1 MKVKSI
7 HGKIFPTSPFDL
19 SKSINFMNMFTP
31 TNGEQTLNE
40 HSFTKAVYLDDQTL
54 AFKLKDI
61 GTTENPVLLYT
72 IFSKKT
78 IEDNIRSELIDRIRF
93 YLSLDDDLKPFYNH
107 AEKDNAFKSVIDK
120 LYGLHQV
127 KFLTPFEG
135 AGWAVLSQRISM
147 KAAHT
152 IKNRLIESVGDMIT
166 IEGVD
171 YWTFPSPEQIQDL
184 GLEKLTSILKNSR
197 KSDYLY
203 NVSESFAE
211 VDEDFLRK
219 APIEEVKNW
228 LLNIKGIGEWSA
240 HLELIRGLGRM
251 EELSGNDT
259 MHMKCA
265 EKVYGTKIS
274 VSDFKKIEEGY
285 GDYKGYWEYYL
296 RSSC

>member
-7 HGKIFPTSPFDL
+7 QGKIFPTSPFDF
-19 SKSINFMNMFTP
+19 SRSINFMNMFTP
-31 TNGEQTLNE
+31 TDGEQTFNDQ
-40 HSFTKAVYLDDQTL
+40 SFTKAIYLKDQTL
-54 AFKLKDI
+54 AFKIEDK
-61 GTTENPVLLYT
+61 GTVEDPVLLYT
-72 IFSKKT
+72 IFSSKT
-78 IEDNIRSELIDRIRF
+78 LEDDIKSELLDRIKF
-93 YLSLDDDLKPFYNH
+93 YLSLDDDLKPFYSH
-107 AEKDNAFKSVIDK
+107 ASKDEAFKKVITK

-152 IKNRLIESVGDMIT
+152 IKERLVQSVGDKIT
-166 IEGVD
+166 IDGVD
-171 YWTFPSPEQIQDL
+171 YWTFPSADQIQNL

-197 KSDYLY
+197 KSEYLY
-203 NVSESFAE
+203 KVSESFAE

-251 EELSGNDT
+251 EELSGNDR
-259 MHMKCA
+259 MLIKCA

-274 VSDFKKIEEGY
+274 ETELKNIEEGY
-285 GDYKGYWEYYL
+285 KDYKGYWEYYL
-296 RSSC
+296 RSGC

>member
-1 MKVKSI
+1 MKVKSVQ
-7 HGKIFPTSPFDL
+7 GKIFPISPFDF
-19 SKSINFMNMFTP
+19 SKSINFMNMFAL
-31 TNGEQTLNE
+31 TNGEQTFNDQ
-40 HSFTKAVYLDDQTL
+40 SFTKALYLEDQTL
-54 AFKLKDI
+54 AFKLEDQ
-61 GTTENPVLLYT
+61 GTVEKPVLLYT
-72 IFSKKT
+72 IFSGKT
-78 IEDNIRSELIDRIRF
+78 IEDDIKSELLHRIKF
-93 YLSLDDDLKPFYNH
+93 YLSWDDDLKPFYSHRLN
-107 AEKDNAFKSVIDK
+107 ENAFNPVINK

-152 IKNRLIESVGDMIT
+152 IKERLIQSVGDKIT

-171 YWTFPSPEQIQDL
+171 YWTFPSAEQIKNL
-184 GLEKLTSILKNSR
+184 GLEKLTLILKNSR
-197 KSDYLY
+197 KSEYLF

-251 EELSGNDT
+251 EELSGNDR
-259 MHMKCA
+259 MLIKCA
-265 EKVYGTKIS
+265 EKVYGSKIS
-274 VSDFKKIEEGY
+274 ESELRKIEEGY
-285 GDYKGYWEYYL
+285 EAYKGYWEYYL
-296 RSSC
+296 RSGC

>member
-7 HGKIFPTSPFDL
+7 KGKIFPTSPFDF
-19 SKSINFMNMFTP
+19 SKSINFINMFTP
-31 TNGEQTLNE
+31 SEGEQILNE
-40 HSFTKAVYLDDQTL
+40 QSLTKAVYIKDQTIG
-54 AFKLKDI
+54 FKLTDH
-61 GTTENPVLLYT
+61 GTVEKPVLSYT
-72 IFSKKT
+72 IFSDKT
-78 IEDNIRSELIDRIRF
+78 IKDDIKSEILNRIKF
-93 YLSLDDDLKPFYNH
+93 YLSLDDDLKSFYSH
-107 AEKDNAFKSVIDK
+107 GLGDNAFKPVINK

-152 IKNRLIESVGDMIT
+152 IKERLTRSVGDKIT
-166 IEGVD
+166 IDGVD
-171 YWTFPSPEQIQDL
+171 YCTFPSAHQIQDL

-197 KSDYLY
+197 KSEYLF
-203 NVSESFAE
+203 NVSQSFAD

-251 EELSGNDT
+251 DELSGSGK
-259 MHMKCA
+259 MLIKCA
-265 EKVYGTKIS
+265 AKVYGSKITE
-274 VSDFKKIEEGY
+274 SD
-285 GDYKGYWEYYL
+285 L
-296 RSSC
+296 

>member
-7 HGKIFPTSPFDL
+7 QGKIFPTSPFDF

-31 TNGEQTLNE
+31 TNGEQTFNDQ
-40 HSFTKAVYLDDQTL
+40 SFTKALYLKDQTV
-54 AFKLKDI
+54 AFKLEDQ
-61 GTTENPVLLYT
+61 GTVEKPILLYT
-72 IFSKKT
+72 IFSGKT
-78 IEDNIRSELIDRIRF
+78 LEDDIKSELLDRIRF
-93 YLSLDDDLKPFYNH
+93 YLSLDDDLKPFYSH
-107 AEKDNAFKSVIDK
+107 GLDDKDFKPVINK

-152 IKNRLIESVGDMIT
+152 IKERLIQSVGDKIT

-171 YWTFPSPEQIQDL
+171 YWTFPSAEQIKNL

-197 KSDYLY
+197 KSEYLI

-240 HLELIRGLGRM
+240 HLELIRGLR
-251 EELSGNDT
+251 
-259 MHMKCA
+259 
-265 EKVYGTKIS
+265 
-274 VSDFKKIEEGY
+274 
-285 GDYKGYWEYYL
+285 
-296 RSSC
+296 

>member
-1 MKVKSI
+1 MKVKI
-7 HGKIFPTSPFDL
+7 IQGKIFPTSPFDF
-19 SKSINFMNMFTP
+19 SKSMNFMNMFTP
-31 TNGEQTLNE
+31 SNGEQILNE
-40 HSFTKAVYLDDQTL
+40 QSFTKAVYTKDQTL
-54 AFKLKDI
+54 GFKLTDQ
-61 GTTENPVLLYT
+61 GTVEKPVLSYT
-72 IFSKKT
+72 FFSDKT
-78 IEDNIRSELIDRIRF
+78 ITDDIKSELLDRIKF
-93 YLSLDDDLKPFYNH
+93 YLSLDDDLKPFYSH
-107 AEKDNAFKSVIDK
+107 GLDDNDFKSVINK

-152 IKNRLIESVGDMIT
+152 IKERLARSVGDKIT

-171 YWTFPSPEQIQDL
+171 YWTFPSADQIQDL

-197 KSDYLY
+197 KSEYLF

-211 VDEDFLRK
+211 VDENFLRK

-251 EELSGNDT
+251 DELSGSDR
-259 MHMKCA
+259 MLIKCA
-265 EKVYGTKIS
+265 EKVYGSKITEL
-274 VSDFKKIEEGY
+274 DLKKIEEGY
-285 GDYKGYWEYYL
+285 EDYKGYWEYYL
-296 RSSC
+296 RTVC

>member
-1 MKVKSI
+1 MKVKI
-7 HGKIFPTSPFDL
+7 IQGKIFPTSPFDF
-19 SKSINFMNMFTP
+19 SKSMNFMNMFAP
-31 TNGEQTLNE
+31 SNGEQILNE
-40 HSFTKAVYLDDQTL
+40 QYFTKAVYIKDQTL
-54 AFKLKDI
+54 GFKLTDQ
-61 GTTENPVLLYT
+61 GTVEKPALSYT
-72 IFSKKT
+72 FFSDKT
-78 IEDNIRSELIDRIRF
+78 ITDDIKSELLDRIKF
-93 YLSLDDDLKPFYNH
+93 YLSLDDDLKPFYSH
-107 AEKDNAFKSVIDK
+107 GLDDNAFKSVINK

-152 IKNRLIESVGDMIT
+152 IKERFTRSVGDKIT

-171 YWTFPSPEQIQDL
+171 YWTFPSADQIQDL
-184 GLEKLTSILKNSR
+184 GLEKLISILKNSR
-197 KSDYLY
+197 KSEYLF

-251 EELSGNDT
+251 DEISGSGK
-259 MHMKCA
+259 MLIKCA
-265 EKVYGTKIS
+265 EKVYGSNIKE
-274 VSDFKKIEEGY
+274 SDLKRIEEGY

-296 RSSC
+296 RNVC

>member
-1 MKVKSI
+1 MKVKTI
-7 HGKIFPTSPFDL
+7 QGKIFPTSPFDF

-31 TNGEQTLNE
+31 SKGEQLLNE
-40 HSFTKAVYLDDQTL
+40 QSFTKAVYIKDHTL
-54 AFKLKDI
+54 GFKLTDQ
-61 GTTENPVLLYT
+61 GTIEKPVLSYT
-72 IFSKKT
+72 FFSNKT
-78 IEDNIRSELIDRIRF
+78 IKDDIKTELLDRITF
-93 YLSLDDDLKPFYNH
+93 YLSLDDDLKSFYSLGL
-107 AEKDNAFKSVIDK
+107 EDNAFKSVINK

-152 IKNRLIESVGDMIT
+152 IKERLTRSVGDRIT
-166 IEGVD
+166 IEDVD
-171 YWTFPSPEQIQDL
+171 YWTFPSADQIQDL

-197 KSDYLY
+197 KSEYLF
-203 NVSESFAE
+203 NVSESFAD

-251 EELSGNDT
+251 DELSGSSE
-259 MHMKCA
+259 MLIRCA
-265 EKVYGTKIS
+265 EKVYGPKIQE
-274 VSDFKKIEEGY
+274 SDLRRIEEGY

-296 RSSC
+296 RNVC